1 MIGDNVQ
8 NNWLLEILL
17 TENRKRKEDW
27 AKYSQ
32 TEIPNILKNKENKT
46 LGLFQSSNLQFDCP
60 TKLLIKTQRCS
71 QNSRNLYNPKY
82 DDEFAADLPNI
93 KISSSQFC

>member
-32 TEIPNILKNKENKT
+32 TEIPNILKNKKKKYI
-46 LGLFQSSNLQFDCP
+46 LGLFQSSTLHFDGQSF
-60 TKLLIKTQRCS
+60 TQ
-71 QNSRNLYNPKY
+71 N
-82 DDEFAADLPNI
+82 F
-93 KISSSQFC
+93 